1 MRSCSLTP
9 PSEVQKLLPAP
20 WTGRATLTGVVLLA
34 GLLLGGCA
42 SAPGPAAPEPAVEPE
57 MANVV
62 AAPETPPPAPRLT
75 ARVTG
80 SSLNV
85 REGASTSTATVAKVR
100 KGDQLVV
107 LADQGDWLQV
117 GLPDSRVGWVNA
129 KYVRREEPCLPDKPS
144 AEVLSGADE
153 ILRSTATLGR
163 VVLDATVSAQGLVVS
178 VKLVENSTGQAEL
191 ATQAEARLRAM
202 RFAPPV
208 RKCRPVPFIYTYV
221 KVY

>member
-1 MRSCSLTP
+1 MFRTAQAGAALLTCLLVTCCATAP
-9 PSEVQKLLPAP
+9 PPTV
-20 WTGRATLTGVVLLA
+20 
-34 GLLLGGCA
+34 
-42 SAPGPAAPEPAVEPE
+42 PEPAVEPE
-57 MANVV
+57 TATVV
-62 AAPETPPPAPRLT
+62 TAPETPGPAPRLT
-75 ARVTG
+75 VRVTG

-85 REGASTSTATVAKVR
+85 REGASTTTAAVAKVR

-129 KYVRREEPCLPDKPS
+129 KYVRREEPCLPDKLT
-144 AEVLSGADE
+144 AEILSGADE
-153 ILRSTATLGR
+153 ILRPTATLGR

-191 ATQAEARLRAM
+191 AAQAETGLRAM

-208 RKCRPVPFIYTYV
+208 RKCRPVPFVYTYV
-221 KVY
+221 KTY